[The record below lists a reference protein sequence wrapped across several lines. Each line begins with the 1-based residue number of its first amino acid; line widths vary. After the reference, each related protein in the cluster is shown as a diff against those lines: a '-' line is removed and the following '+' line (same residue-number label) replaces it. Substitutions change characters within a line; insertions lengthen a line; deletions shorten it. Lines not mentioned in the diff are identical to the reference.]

1 MHFDARLLVRA
12 LLPVLPLAFCPA
24 CGGGGG
30 SPESVQAANPP
41 PPPSVPTQ
49 TNRAPTI
56 SMGDVGEAR
65 VGAAYTALPSASDPD
80 GDTLSYSAENL
91 PPWASLDPGTGRVSG
106 TPQAGDEGAY
116 EFITIAAADA
126 SHRAVTSP
134 FSITVVAVASG
145 ATGTASLR
153 WQEPGSKLD
162 GSPLDDLAGYRI
174 LYGRNSDD
182 LDQSVLVMN
191 PHTTSFDI
199 ESLDAGVWYFAV
211 IAVNVN
217 GLEGPPTTPA
227 MKSI

>member
-12 LLPVLPLAFCPA
+12 LLPVLPLAFCPG
-24 CGGGGG
+24 CGGGGGGG
-30 SPESVQAANPP
+30 SPQSVQNAA
-41 PPPSVPTQ
+41 PPPSVPAQ

-56 SMGDVGEAR
+56 SMGDVGDAR
-65 VGAAYTALPSASDPD
+65 VGAAYTVSPAASDPD
-80 GDTLSYSAENL
+80 GDTLRYTAENL
-91 PPWASLDPGTGRVSG
+91 PPWASLDPNTGQVSG

-116 EFITIAAADA
+116 ESITIAVADA
-126 SHRAVTSP
+126 SQRAVTSP
-134 FSITVVAVASG
+134 FSITVVGGASG
-145 ATGTASLR
+145 IASLR

-182 LDQSVLVMN
+182 LDRSVLVMN
-191 PHTTSFDI
+191 PRATSFDV

>member
-12 LLPVLPLAFCPA
+12 LLPVLPLAFCPG

-30 SPESVQAANPP
+30 SPQSVQNAA
-41 PPPSVPTQ
+41 PPPSVPAQ

-56 SMGDVGEAR
+56 SMGDVGDAR
-65 VGAAYTALPSASDPD
+65 VGAAYTVSPAASDPD
-80 GDTLSYSAENL
+80 GDTLRYTSENL
-91 PPWASLDPGTGRVSG
+91 PPWASLDPNTGQVSG

-116 EFITIAAADA
+116 ESITIAVADA
-126 SHRAVTSP
+126 SQRAVTSP
-134 FSITVVAVASG
+134 FSITVVGGASG
-145 ATGTASLR
+145 IASLR

-182 LDQSVLVMN
+182 LDRSVLVMN
-191 PHTTSFDI
+191 PRATSFDV

>member
-30 SPESVQAANPP
+30 SPEVVQNT
-41 PPPSVPTQ
+41 PPPSVPAP

-56 SMGDVGEAR
+56 SMDDVGDAR
-65 VGAAYTALPSASDPD
+65 VGAAYTVSPSASDPD
-80 GDTLSYSAENL
+80 GDTLRYTAENL
-91 PPWASLDPGTGRVSG
+91 PPWASLDPNTGRVSG
-106 TPQAGDEGAY
+106 TPQAGDVGAY
-116 EFITIAAADA
+116 ESITIAAADA

-134 FSITVVAVASG
+134 FSITVVAG
-145 ATGTASLR
+145 ATGALGTASLR

-191 PHTTSFDI
+191 PRTTSFDI